1 MQTQN
6 EKMGREEIQE
16 ATENEDPS
24 GRKNEKKLTRI
35 SKTNHPSMGK

>member
-16 ATENEDPS
+16 ATENWRSEW
-24 GRKNEKKLTRI
+24 EKKREKIDQNL
-35 SKTNHPSMGK
+35 KD